1 MTEYS
6 IGIDV
11 GGTFTDVT
19 VVEMESGRA
28 WLTKV
33 ESTPA
38 DPSEGFMHGLA
49 RGAGRAG
56 IEVDAVGRVIH
67 GTTVATNAVL
77 QRRPTT
83 IAMIT
88 TAGFR
93 SVLEIGRHD
102 VPPGANYY
110 GWVKPTRPVTPDL
123 IFEVR
128 ERVDHEGNVLLALD
142 EEHCREVARKIH
154 ALGVESAA
162 ICLLYAFL
170 HPEHER
176 RAAEIVREECPDVWV
191 SISSVVLPQF
201 REFERSMATVLN
213 AYVTPHVS
221 RYLQTV
227 GDRLGGAG
235 LTDSRLFIMK
245 SNGGV
250 ISASEA
256 SQQAIHTALSG
267 PAGGVMGAVR
277 IASEAGFDDIIS
289 IDVGGTSA
297 DVSLVRGG
305 EPSFSSE
312 GKIGVF
318 PLQLPIVDIHT
329 IGAGGGSIATVTSTG
344 RLVVGPQSAGAVPG
358 PVCYRKGGTEPTVTD
373 AHLVLG
379 RIGSTLV
386 GGDVTL
392 DREAAERAIRDKI
405 AGPLGLTLEQAADGI
420 LAVVNTSMV
429 GAIRLVSIERGH
441 DPRLFTLVPFG
452 GAGPLHGL
460 DLAGLLG
467 IPRTLVPRNPGV
479 LSTVG
484 LLNADL
490 RNDFVR
496 TRVWEGPDLP
506 VEPIRAAF
514 DDLEAEARAS
524 LGEDAARTGV
534 TLRRSAD
541 LRYRGQGSELQV
553 DVPDRPIDAASL
565 VALRG
570 AFDAAHERLYTYA
583 LPRAPVDLVNLRV
596 TATVP
601 LQKARPMEIP
611 SQEGAVDVAL
621 VGERRVYFGSAQGAG
636 RQTSDAPGW
645 TATPLYDRARLGA
658 GAVVRGPAV
667 LDQLD
672 STTVL
677 GPGQQATVDRFGNL
691 VVVQSE

>member
-38 DPSEGFMHGLA
+38 DPSQGFMAGLVK
-49 RGAGRAG
+49 GAALAG
-56 IEVDAVGRVIH
+56 IGVERVERVIH

-77 QRRPTT
+77 ERKPTRM
-83 IAMIT
+83 ALLT
-88 TAGFR
+88 TAGFK

-102 VPPGANYY
+102 VPPGENYY

-123 IFEVR
+123 IFEVD
-128 ERVDHEGNVLLALD
+128 ERVDHEGRVVAPLD
-142 EEHCREVARKIH
+142 EDTCRAVARQIR
-154 ALGVESAA
+154 ARDVESVA
-162 ICLLYAFL
+162 ICFLYAFL

-176 RAAEIVREECPDVWV
+176 RAAVILRDECPGVWV
-191 SISSVVLPQF
+191 SASSVVLPQF
-201 REFERSMATVLN
+201 REFERTMATVLN

-221 RYLQTV
+221 RYLRTV
-227 GDRLGGAG
+227 GERLSASG
-235 LTDSRLFIMK
+235 LDDEHLFIMK

-250 ISASEA
+250 ISAADA
-256 SQQAIHTALSG
+256 SRQAIHTALSG
-267 PAGGVMGAVR
+267 PAGGVMGAAQ
-277 IASEAGFDDIIS
+277 IAAEAGFADVIT

-305 EPSFSSE
+305 EPGFSSE
-312 GKIGVF
+312 GRIGAF

-329 IGAGGGSIATVTSTG
+329 IGAGGGSIATVNSTG
-344 RLVVGPQSAGAVPG
+344 RLVVRPQSAGAVPG
-358 PVCYRKGGTEPTVTD
+358 PACYGKGGTEPTVTD

-379 RIGSTLV
+379 RIPESLV

-392 DREAAERAIRDKI
+392 DRPAAERAIHDKI
-405 AGPLGLTLEQAADGI
+405 AAPLGLTIAEAADGI

-467 IPRTLVPRNPGV
+467 IPRTVVPRNPGV

-496 TRVWEGPDLP
+496 TRVWEGPDFP
-506 VEPIRAAF
+506 TDQVRAAF
-514 DDLEAEARAS
+514 DDLENVARDS
-524 LGEDAARTGV
+524 LGRDRERAGV

-541 LRYRGQGSELQV
+541 LRYRGQGSELTV
-553 DVPDRPIDAASL
+553 DVPHGQLDDAAME
-565 VALRG
+565 ALRD
-570 AFDAAHERLYTYA
+570 AFHAAHERLYTYA
-583 LPRAPVDLVNLRV
+583 LPRAPIDLVNLRV
-596 TATVP
+596 TVTVP
-601 LQKARPMEIP
+601 LPKARSYGIAP
-611 SQEGAVDVAL
+611 QEGAIDVAR
-621 VGERRVYFGSAQGAG
+621 VGERRVYFGGAAGG
-636 RQTSDAPGW
+636 RGNGW
-645 TATPLYDRARLGA
+645 TATPRYDRARLGA
-658 GAVVRGPAV
+658 GAVVDGPAV
-667 LDQLD
+667 LEQLD

-677 GPGQQATVDRFGNL
+677 GPGQRATVDRFGNL
-691 VVVQSE
+691 VVVRRV